1 MKSLKLALVFLLAST
16 LCFAQD
22 EAPKK
27 KKSTSVSLGTNGL
40 QIKKDGEK
48 TDDDDDDN
56 NENNN
61 RFHMNY
67 CTIDLGINN
76 IQDKT
81 DYSSAAAQKFLNV
94 DPGQKN
100 TSLFDMNLGKSIN
113 VNIYPLMTKYRL
125 TATPGFKMYLVS
137 GLGLQFYN
145 FRFNKNISYSN
156 SPSPNIFMDTV
167 SFSKNKLAFDY
178 LNIPLG
184 ITCKSRLNDKKW
196 LVYGVGITGGYRLAS
211 WTKQISGERG
221 KTHNHSQFDFND
233 FNSCIT
239 AELGIDDVIR
249 LYATYQLT
257 SLQKDALDQHPFC
270 IGIRFGGI

>member
-1 MKSLKLALVFLLAST
+1 MKSLKLALILVLIST
-16 LCFAQD
+16 LSYAQD
-22 EAPKK
+22 ETPKK
-27 KKSTSVSLGTNGL
+27 KKSASISLGTNGL
-40 QIKKDGEK
+40 QVKKDADK
-48 TDDDDDDN
+48 SDDDDN
-56 NENNN
+56 NESNS

-67 CTIDLGINN
+67 CTVDLGINN

-94 DPGQKN
+94 DPSQKN
-100 TSLFDMNLGKSIN
+100 TSLFDMNLAKSVN
-113 VNIYPLMTKYRL
+113 VNIYPIMTKYRI
-125 TATPGFKMYLVS
+125 TATSGFKMYLVS

-156 SPSPNIFMDTV
+156 TPSPNIFMDTV

-221 KTHNHSQFDFND
+221 KTHDHSQFDFND